1 MAAEAARAAA
11 ETAETNAETAE
22 TNAETAQ
29 TAAESARD
37 TAQDHKT
44 DAETAKTGSESARDT
59 AETHKDDAE
68 TAQTAAESARDT
80 ASNHRDDA
88 EKLAIHAEDSQFQL
102 TDNTYGYSALHY
114 NAKAQAAKTA
124 AETAQTAAETANNS
138 FQALYRTGTSNP
150 TDSLDAGDLFY
161 RTDTGSLLIY
171 SGSAWEAGVT
181 AGSGFVAQVG
191 GAMTGDLQM
200 NNADII
206 FEGSTADANET
217 TLTVT
222 DPTADRTVTIPDKTG
237 TVVQWPLTVRQASCC
252 RPMAPATTA
261 SSPSQPT
268 YLVIATRRSQAMD
281 VGTHD
286 IVSSSNNDISLLP
299 NGTGKVI
306 ADGNGSTGGIS
317 LTDGLME
324 MRTGTSC
331 PAQIDLYCEVSNA
344 HKVSI
349 KVTGTRRLQR
359 QRELHPTGWSN
370 GTNGQFLQT
379 DGSGNLSYATVNTAC
394 RTIRLPQLMWRSFH

>member
-1 MAAEAARAAA
+1 MTQPR
-11 ETAETNAETAE
+11 TT
-22 TNAETAQ
+22 
-29 TAAESARD
+29 R
-37 TAQDHKT
+37 T

-150 TDSLDAGDLFY
+150 TTSLDAGDLFY

-181 AGSGFVAQVG
+181 AGSGFVAQAG
-191 GAMTGDLQM
+191 GAMTGNLQM

-237 TVVQWPLTVRQASCC
+237 TVVTVASDG
-252 RPMAPATTA
+252 TTG
-261 SSPSQPT
+261 Q
-268 YLVIATRRSQAMD
+268 
-281 VGTHD
+281 
-286 IVSSSNNDISLLP
+286 LL
-299 NGTGKVI
+299 
-306 ADGNGSTGGIS
+306 
-317 LTDGLME
+317 
-324 MRTGTSC
+324 R
-331 PAQIDLYCEVSNA
+331 
-344 HKVSI
+344 
-349 KVTGTRRLQR
+349 
-359 QRELHPTGWSN
+359 
-370 GTNGQFLQT
+370 T
-379 DGSGNLSYATVNTAC
+379 DGSGNYSFVTVSTNLSAIATRPCQAIWT
-394 RTIRLPQLMWRSFH
+394 